1 MAYLNNNDGL
11 YYTDAEFTN
20 IANGIAPFNRFEED
34 TGDILYVNGV
44 PTLYKNNDNGL
55 WYTDQGFTSLA
66 NGPTGLTAD
75 LSSSTG
81 TPRWFI
87 NGQPTGLFEDGSG
100 DWNGVNYINGV
111 ANATGPYAGNGGLQN
126 GFYINGVLT
135 TLSLWSGHGVWNN
148 KIYGPGANTTHL
160 AGFYP
165 FVDFGS
171 GRWIDGVYVQYYQIT
186 DLTGVDFSSV
196 VSIDN
201 AALNNINLTGVDF
214 SNVTSWEN
222 VDFCGSTL
230 VNTDFSGV
238 TFSSSVLGFDCS
250 QDASGANFDGATL
263 GNNFRLNQLQGATFI
278 GAVFAGGIGGSNF
291 AGANLAG
298 ADFSGATLNT
308 SWDGG
313 INMPIFDGASDI
325 TGTIFPS
332 WFVGVVNGTFILGSS
347 VTDLGNTLLIVSG
360 LDLTGVDFSN
370 VTSVAGVYFSD
381 ANLTGVDFSNVT
393 NWEGADFNG
402 ATLTGAILPLEMAGS
417 IGINGIINN
426 KPYWNGSAT
435 NLDGASFSS
444 QDLAGVDFSNVT
456 SVAGAFFGGSNLTG
470 VDFSSVANWEGANF
484 NGATLTGAILPSS
497 ISGSY
502 GNVYFINGQATGL
515 DGNGTGAFEG
525 LRYENGT
532 LFTGDFEGQ
541 AYVNGVVQNGG
552 GGGGGNNLPPN
563 YKGEWDNFTHYAE
576 NDVVS
581 LSGQYWIL
589 TGFGG
594 WTVGGAPGLGYGWTQ
609 YGTSLVRVSGAAKL
623 LGRIKFAV

>member
-1 MAYLNNNDGL
+1 MVYLNNDNGL

-20 IANGIAPFNRFEED
+20 IANDIA
-34 TGDILYVNGV
+34 GDILYVNGV

-66 NGPTGLTAD
+66 NGPTGLTYPYNA
-75 LSSSTG
+75 
-81 TPRWFI
+81 RWFI
-87 NGQPTGLFEDGSG
+87 NGQLTWLFEDGSG
-100 DWNGVNYINGV
+100 NWNGANYINGV
-111 ANATGPYAGNGGLQN
+111 ANATGPYAGNGGLQK

-135 TLSLWSGHGVWNN
+135 TLDLWNGHGVWNN
-148 KIYGPGANTTHL
+148 KIYGLYDYAGANINTTHL

-171 GRWIDGVYVQYYQIT
+171 VRWIDGVYVQSYQIT

-201 AALNNINLTGVDF
+201 ATLNNINLTGVDF

-222 VDFCGSTL
+222 VNFCGSTL

-238 TFSSSVLGFDCS
+238 TFSSSVSGFDCG

-263 GNNFRLNQLQGATFI
+263 GNNFGLNQLQGATFI

-298 ADFSGATLNT
+298 ADFSGAT
-308 SWDGG
+308 WDGG

-435 NLDGASFSS
+435 NLDGAYFSS

-456 SVAGAFFGGSNLTG
+456 SVAGADFQYANLTG
-470 VDFSSVANWEGANF
+470 ADFSNVTNMEGASF
-484 NGATLTGAILPSS
+484 SSATLTGATLPSS

-502 GNVYFINGQATGL
+502 GNVYFISGQATGL
-515 DGNGTGAFEG
+515 DGSGTGVYEG

-541 AYVNGVVQNGG
+541 AYVNGVVQGG
-552 GGGGGNNLPPN
+552 GGGPTG
-563 YKGEWDNFTHYAE
+563 T
-576 NDVVS
+576 
-581 LSGQYWIL
+581 L
-589 TGFGG
+589 TKIAGSAKFYGKVKF
-594 WTVGGAPGLGYGWTQ
+594 VG
-609 YGTSLVRVSGAAKL
+609 
-623 LGRIKFAV
+623 